1 MRWPLRGCEGVFRRL
16 LDKLQPAP
24 DKKKHRLVMDPAIGS
39 SVWDR
44 GVVQMYGQAIAAV
57 PAYPVAEPRGKQ
69 LHATTR
75 PRAHRFACDAERH
88 ITSSHGLTDRRCIP
102 SLRCTWSGSA
112 GRGRLCCEATLPPG
126 PHLGRICRRL
136 HRSSVQQFS
145 PPRCWSIYSSSWGR
159 KRRHV
164 SHP

>member
-44 GVVQMYGQAIAAV
+44 GVVQMYGQALAAV

-102 SLRCTWSGSA
+102 SLSGARGAGVLAVVACAAKRRCRQGHTWAASA
-112 GRGRLCCEATLPPG
+112 AVSTAHPCS
-126 PHLGRICRRL
+126 
-136 HRSSVQQFS
+136 SSV
-145 PPRCWSIYSSSWGR
+145 
-159 KRRHV
+159 RRAAGLFTALLGAENGGM
-164 SHP
+164 